1 MSRNLPFMPIVLAAR
16 QAHDV
21 REMSFQT
28 VVDKILQPAGL
39 KMGGFPEDM
48 FLDLSE
54 DEQQEFMCNIWL
66 VAFIHLF
73 LKL

>member
-1 MSRNLPFMPIVLAAR
+1 MSRNLQFVPMVLATR

-48 FLDLSE
+48 FLDLTE
-54 DEQQEFMCNIWL
+54 EEQQEFMCNIW
-66 VAFIHLF
+66 
-73 LKL
+73 